1 MEIESDNV
9 LVITHPKLTR
19 GHTDALEGYFTQ
31 DQLSEKPHQ
40 Q

>member
-19 GHTDALEGYFTQ
+19 GPTDA
-31 DQLSEKPHQ
+31 
-40 Q
+40 